1 MHLKQMKQKCLEI
14 QEGSASNE
22 KWTEVN
28 KRNRM
33 IMLQRLISANIIADH
48 NRIITINQD
57 YSATV
62 YHRLGLE
69 TWLKSIRLILFGQ
82 QKKLKT
88 KTYEM
93 GWVVCELLSTQNVG
107 SRICESNL
115 TR

>member
-1 MHLKQMKQKCLEI
+1 MHLKQMKQKWLEI

-69 TWLKSIRLILFGQ
+69 TWLKLIRLILFGQ
-82 QKKLKT
+82 RKKLET

-93 GWVVCELLSTQNVG
+93 GWVVCKLLSTQNVG
-107 SRICESNL
+107 PRICESNL

>member
-1 MHLKQMKQKCLEI
+1 
-14 QEGSASNE
+14 
-22 KWTEVN
+22 
-28 KRNRM
+28 M

-69 TWLKSIRLILFGQ
+69 TWLKLIRLILFGQ
-82 QKKLKT
+82 RKKLET

-93 GWVVCELLSTQNVG
+93 GWVVCKLLSTQNVG
-107 SRICESNL
+107 PRICESNL

>member
-1 MHLKQMKQKCLEI
+1 MHLKQMKQKWLEI

-82 QKKLKT
+82 QKKLET
-88 KTYEM
+88 KMYEM